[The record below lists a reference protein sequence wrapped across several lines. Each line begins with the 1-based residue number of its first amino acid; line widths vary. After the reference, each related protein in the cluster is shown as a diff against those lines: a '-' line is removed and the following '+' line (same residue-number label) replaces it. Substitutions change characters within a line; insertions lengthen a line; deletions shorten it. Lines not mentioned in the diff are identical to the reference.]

1 MKLNKIFILAAAA
14 IIAAACSKDPKAELV
29 IGTDDIAIA
38 AEGGSQTF
46 NINTNTSWNL
56 TVQAESDWITVS
68 PTSGK
73 KSTPVTVTV
82 QPNEA
87 LTSRKAVITI
97 TAEDLIKTLVV
108 EQSRNP
114 IPGQG
119 EFLIEEVFFTG
130 NQDEAGATANG
141 EQYIKITNNTDD
153 TLYADGL
160 VIGMTSFFNSQIS
173 NGTSYWTH
181 PELTDGICIDS
192 AFQIPGN
199 GTEHP
204 VEAGKS
210 LLIALAAQDFSA
222 ANSNAFNLAVADFEI
237 YEENDRYPDVD
248 NPGVPNMNVL
258 FKSSNSLTS
267 LHNRGFQSYAIIKL
281 PVDVT
286 AQQFTDE
293 YKYDV
298 EVYFVMNG
306 NILVTNQLLSR
317 AATAHK
323 VLNDWVLDGINCG
336 IEENFRE
343 GEFNS
348 TVDAGYTGCGKVD
361 KDESRFGKSVLRKS
375 VNGKLVDTNNSTN
388 DFTRDATPTL
398 KK

>member
-1 MKLNKIFILAAAA
+1 MKLNKIIIFAAAA
-14 IIAAACSKDPKAELV
+14 IVASACSKDPDAELV
-29 IGTDDIAIA
+29 IGTEDIAIA
-38 AEGGSQTF
+38 AEGGTQTF
-46 NINTNTSWNL
+46 NINTNTTWSLN
-56 TVQAESDWITVS
+56 VQAESDWISVS

-73 KSTPVTVTV
+73 KSASVTVTV
-82 QPNEA
+82 KPNEE
-87 LTSRKAVITI
+87 LTGRKATITI

-130 NQDEAGATANG
+130 NQDETGAVATG
-141 EQYIKITNNTDD
+141 EQYIKITNNADE

-160 VIGMTSFFNSQIS
+160 VIGLTSFFHSQIS

-192 AFQIPGN
+192 AFQIPGS
-199 GTEHP
+199 GSDYP
-204 VEAGKS
+204 VESGKS

-222 ANSNAFNLAVADFEI
+222 ANANAFDLTVADFEI
-237 YEENDRYPDVD
+237 YEENDKYADIDNPDV
-248 NPGVPNMNVL
+248 PNLTVL
-258 FKSSNSLTS
+258 FKGSNSITT
-267 LHNRGFQSYAIIKL
+267 LHNRGYQSFAVFKL
-281 PVDVT
+281 PANVS
-286 AQQFTDE
+286 AQQFTDD

-306 NILVTNQLLSR
+306 NVLVTNQLLNR
-317 AATAHK
+317 DATAHK
-323 VLNDWVLDGINCG
+323 VLNEWVLDGINCG
-336 IEENFRE
+336 VEQYFRE

-348 TVDAGYTGCGKVD
+348 TVDAGYTGCGVVD
-361 KDESRFGKSVLRKS
+361 KDENRFGKSVLRKS

-388 DFTRDATPTL
+388 DFTRDAAPSL